1 MPDHQADWLL
11 PSMEQNQDQL
21 SSVLTK
27 EMPVLAQAGVWEAI
41 VGAVRQAFNADGD
54 LNNDVVERYR
64 PS

>member
-1 MPDHQADWLL
+1 
-11 PSMEQNQDQL
+11 MEQNQDQL

-41 VGAVRQAFNADGD
+41 VGAVRQAFNADGA
-54 LNNDVVERYR
+54 LNNEVVERYR